1 MVLLI
6 DNYDSFVYN
15 LYQYISELG
24 KKVIVY
30 RNDKISIPE
39 IEELNP
45 ECIVLSPG
53 PCTPDEAGIS
63 LELVRKLAGKFAML
77 GVCLGHQTI
86 GQALGGKVV
95 RATRLMH
102 GKTSMVFHDRRGIY
116 NGLPSPMPVARYH
129 SLILE
134 ESSLPDCLLVTA
146 STGRGEIMGVRHKH
160 LPIEGVQFHPES
172 ILTVY
177 GKKILANYF
186 INLKGHT
193 VCRLN
198 HLSTKIF
205 SAGWMPWKYL
215 NV

>member
-15 LYQYISELG
+15 LYQYISELD
-24 KKVIVY
+24 KEVVVC

-39 IEELNP
+39 IEALNP

-63 LELVRKLAGKFAML
+63 LELVRQLAGRFAML

-86 GQALGGKVV
+86 GQALGGKVI

-102 GKTSMVFHDRRGIY
+102 GKTSLVYHDRRGAY

-134 ESSLPDCLLVTA
+134 ETSLPDCLMVTA
-146 STGRGEIMGVRHKH
+146 STSRGEIMGVKHRH
-160 LPIEGVQFHPES
+160 LPIEGLQFHPES

-177 GKKILANYF
+177 GKKLLANYF
-186 INLKGHT
+186 IDLKGDIR
-193 VCRLN
+193 C
-198 HLSTKIF
+198 
-205 SAGWMPWKYL
+205 AG
-215 NV
+215 

>member
-24 KKVIVY
+24 REVKVY

-39 IEELNP
+39 IEALKP

-63 LELVRKLAGKFAML
+63 LELVRQLAGKFAIL

-86 GQALGGKVV
+86 GQALGGKVI
-95 RATRLMH
+95 RAARLMH
-102 GKTSMVFHDRRGIY
+102 GKTSLVYHDRSGVY

-134 ESSLPDCLLVTA
+134 EASLPDCLMVTA
-146 STGRGEIMGVRHKH
+146 STGRGEIMGVRHRY
-160 LPIEGVQFHPES
+160 LPIEGWQFHPES

-177 GKKILANYF
+177 GKKILANFF
-186 INLKGHT
+186 INLKGDIR
-193 VCRLN
+193 C
-198 HLSTKIF
+198 
-205 SAGWMPWKYL
+205 AG
-215 NV
+215 

>member
-15 LYQYISELG
+15 LYQYISELD
-24 KKVIVY
+24 KEVKVC

-39 IEELNP
+39 IEALNP

-63 LELVRKLAGKFAML
+63 LELVRQLAGRFAML

-86 GQALGGKVV
+86 GQALGGKVI
-95 RATRLMH
+95 RAARLMH
-102 GKTSMVFHDRRGIY
+102 GKTSLVYHDRRGVY
-116 NGLPSPMPVARYH
+116 KGLPSPMPVARYH

-134 ESSLPDCLLVTA
+134 ETSLPDCLMVTA
-146 STGRGEIMGVRHKH
+146 STSRGEIMGVRHRH
-160 LPIEGVQFHPES
+160 LPIEGLQFHPES

-177 GKKILANYF
+177 GKKLLANYF
-186 INLKGHT
+186 INLKGDIR
-193 VCRLN
+193 C
-198 HLSTKIF
+198 
-205 SAGWMPWKYL
+205 AG
-215 NV
+215 